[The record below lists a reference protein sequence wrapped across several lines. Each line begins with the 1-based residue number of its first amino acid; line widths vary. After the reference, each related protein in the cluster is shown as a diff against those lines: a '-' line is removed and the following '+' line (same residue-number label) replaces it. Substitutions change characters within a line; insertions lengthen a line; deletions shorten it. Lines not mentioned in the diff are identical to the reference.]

1 MRLSSVFLHF
11 TQETEKIAISLQQ
24 FDRSPQIFFMM
35 TQNVSQVRRPLKF
48 VLKIQ
53 DGGRPIRLRGP
64 FCIIMRYCNLSI
76 FKMAA
81 VRSSWNF
88 EIEVFKSQSLQRHVL
103 R

>member
-1 MRLSSVFLHF
+1 MRLSSEFLHF
-11 TQETEKIAISLQQ
+11 TQETEKNRNISATVRPIATK
-24 FDRSPQIFFMM
+24 FFMM

-48 VLKIQ
+48 ILKIQ

-103 R
+103 H